1 MAFILVLSTA
11 SSAILTVVTASSAN
25 SLVPTASAAIS
36 VAVIPSVAT
45 SKVNGSLFVPD
56 PLLIKVPSVASV
68 ISFPMM
74 PSTSEAPI
82 IYGSVEEPVPDIVA
96 IPVTFIIVSEPS
108 EAKEERS
115 TITGATPSSS
125 IDIESWLL
133 LVLKEKSSIVW
144 SSEPKAVKGTDN
156 VPLPSVISRLPELT
170 SNLVL
175 ISLVTEPST
184 SVAVIMYGSVV
195 VPVPEI
201 VFIPAAIICV
211 SSPSAKRDDKSV
223 NKVPP
228 PSVIDKVVPLRT
240 INVLTSFVGSLS
252 ASSINEVKFTV
263 PQSPRVS
270 SLVVA
275 LKRSSQLPVWSHKLF
290 QIIFPY
296 WKIQFWS
303 VL

>member
-125 IDIESWLL
+125 IDIES
-133 LVLKEKSSIVW
+133 
-144 SSEPKAVKGTDN
+144 
-156 VPLPSVISRLPELT
+156 
-170 SNLVL
+170 
-175 ISLVTEPST
+175 
-184 SVAVIMYGSVV
+184 
-195 VPVPEI
+195 
-201 VFIPAAIICV
+201 
-211 SSPSAKRDDKSV
+211 
-223 NKVPP
+223 
-228 PSVIDKVVPLRT
+228 
-240 INVLTSFVGSLS
+240 
-252 ASSINEVKFTV
+252 
-263 PQSPRVS
+263 
-270 SLVVA
+270 
-275 LKRSSQLPVWSHKLF
+275 
-290 QIIFPY
+290 
-296 WKIQFWS
+296 
-303 VL
+303 